1 MGCEGVNMKIE
12 SVVLDQWYPVA
23 TENMPV
29 AGKVYHTQLLGQPIE
44 YGLDENAAFYAIQC
58 HTREQ
63 LPVFRQHYTYW
74 VSLGNPPVLFDIPEF
89 HEAERRVLAT
99 VPVCVRASGLRVIEN
114 FLDMAHFPFVHEGTL
129 GEMPYTAV
137 KPYRVEIE
145 KDELYARDGEFYQP
159 MAAVSHEGGMNIA
172 YIYRVCSPFS
182 ALLYKTCPL
191 QPAKKDLVC
200 LFVQPCD
207 EDRSIVHMPMAY
219 LDDSASLEELRLF
232 RQSILGQDLAILN
245 NQVPRKLPLLSDLEI
260 STGADASSLA
270 YRHWL
275 SEKGVSYGTFQNPC
289 NTVCLNADKS

>member
-1 MGCEGVNMKIE
+1 MKIE

-29 AGKVYHTQLLGQPIE
+29 AGKAYHTQLLGQPIE

-58 HTREQ
+58 NTRVR

-74 VSLGNPPVLFDIPEF
+74 VSLGNPPALFDIPEF

-145 KDELYARDGEFYQP
+145 NDELYARDGEFYQP
-159 MAAVSHEGGMNIA
+159 MAAFSHEGGMNIA

-219 LDDSASLEELRLF
+219 LDDSASLEDLRLF

-275 SEKGVSYGTFQNPC
+275 SEKGVSYGTFQNP
-289 NTVCLNADKS
+289 

>member
-1 MGCEGVNMKIE
+1 MKIE

-29 AGKVYHTQLLGQPIE
+29 AGKAYHTQLLGQPIE

-58 HTREQ
+58 NTRER

-74 VSLGNPPVLFDIPEF
+74 VSLGNPPALFDIPEF
-89 HEAERRVLAT
+89 HEPERRVLAT

-275 SEKGVSYGTFQNPC
+275 SEKGVSYGTFQNP
-289 NTVCLNADKS
+289 